1 MMSERP
7 WAIIGNPEN
16 RRIQCFQQALHGRG
30 LAPATVLSYESLL
43 RGDTAVQSLPGNA
56 IVRVESPGENLAV
69 EHLLIKVGETESL
82 AEGTCIYRG
91 AELADLPREYGRI
104 LAPRQWYR
112 GFVSSIR
119 SWSNASRESTGQIWT
134 TTADALETQ
143 FDKALCQAR
152 CATNGVP
159 TPQSLGI
166 ITGWHDLRKKMAAR
180 GFERV
185 FVKLATS
192 SSASGVVAIHLKG
205 NRVSA
210 ITSVEVVK
218 HDDMVVAL
226 YNSLKI
232 RRYSDLE
239 SVRELVDT
247 LAKHRT
253 IAEEWL
259 PKASL
264 GDRVCDLRLLVIAG
278 EPRHAVVRTSRT
290 PLTNLH
296 LGNRRGDI
304 NEFWRRVPV
313 TQQQELWRTCRQCAE
328 LFPKSLHLGLDVL
341 FTPGF
346 RQHYLLEINAFGDLL
361 PNVIHRGLNTY
372 ESQVDTVLRGWTPL

>member
-1 MMSERP
+1 
-7 WAIIGNPEN
+7 
-16 RRIQCFQQALHGRG
+16 
-30 LAPATVLSYESLL
+30 
-43 RGDTAVQSLPGNA
+43 
-56 IVRVESPGENLAV
+56 
-69 EHLLIKVGETESL
+69 
-82 AEGTCIYRG
+82 
-91 AELADLPREYGRI
+91 
-104 LAPRQWYR
+104 
-112 GFVSSIR
+112 
-119 SWSNASRESTGQIWT
+119 
-134 TTADALETQ
+134 
-143 FDKALCQAR
+143 
-152 CATNGVP
+152 
-159 TPQSLGI
+159 
-166 ITGWHDLRKKMAAR
+166 MAAR